1 MMKTD
6 KPIAESMAALKDAFL
21 AQRAGRYFV
30 VRGAVNWA
38 NWDFVAHPWAVSINI
53 DVCGFVNQSM
63 MTEITLGI
71 EVVARM
77 TEATTEQGIDDWTL
91 DEIRTDIARALDG
104 WKVSR
109 NSDGSM
115 NVFRIAKESAV
126 LKEFHDANK
135 GVQGIVATVD
145 CTV

>member
-6 KPIAESMAALKDAFL
+6 KPVAESMVALKDAFL
-21 AQRAGRYFV
+21 EQRAGRYHV
-30 VRGAVNWA
+30 IRGAVTWS
-38 NWDFVAHPWAVSINI
+38 NWDFVARPHAVSINI
-53 DVCGFVNQSM
+53 DVCGLVNQSGM
-63 MTEITLGI
+63 REMTLGI

-77 TEATTEQGIDDWTL
+77 SETATQEGIDDWTL
-91 DEIRTDIARALDG
+91 DDIKCDIERALDR

-109 NSDGSM
+109 NSDGSQ
-115 NVFRIAKESAV
+115 NVFRINKESAI